1 MRKYVDQ
8 IKAAGGNAVTY
19 VYPGEGH
26 AFMNAQSDSI
36 ERMKSGLLI
45 KSKLSLKLHLSY
57 CLGCIY
63 YSEGSI

>member
-1 MRKYVDQ
+1 MDK

-45 KSKLSLKLHLSY
+45 RLNCLSSFTCHTVFGLHTL
-57 CLGCIY
+57 L
-63 YSEGSI
+63 